1 MHTPI
6 HHPLRLLLPALAAL
20 LILGGCSTL
29 SSTWTSLSDLITGG
43 GVAKTTLKNL
53 EVVAQADANQTSA
66 TRLDLVFVYKDEL
79 KAMLPKKSQEWF
91 ARKDE
96 FAANLWQNM
105 DIVSLEIPPAYVI
118 EQVQLPKRYDTALQ
132 VTAYANY
139 LDKKGL
145 QPVDLT
151 GSVNAKLTLLQKQ
164 LALEEVK

>member
-6 HHPLRLLLPALAAL
+6 HTLRSLFPALVAL
-20 LILGGCSTL
+20 LTLSGCSTL
-29 SSTWTSLSDLITGG
+29 TSVTNLFTGG
-43 GVAKTTLKNL
+43 GVAKTTLTNL
-53 EVVAQADANQTSA
+53 EVVAQADANQTSS
-66 TRLDLVFVYKDEL
+66 TRLDVVFVYKAEV
-79 KAMLPKKSQEWF
+79 KAMLPKKSREWF

-96 FAANLWQNM
+96 FAANLWQDM

-151 GSVNAKLTLLQKQ
+151 GSMKAKLTLLKKQ